1 MPNFLLMFDW
11 LEKNQKLIVAQ
22 NILGK
27 FLHTKIQNDTNDS
40 SVHNLLLRMCNVL
53 ADSIDAL
60 SITGN
65 LLHPFSL
72 VFKTIQ
78 KKCIIFL
85 ADETRKLSHYITN
98 CIDSIDDDL
107 NENFEDQ
114 LKFYTECRGQFKRLE
129 YVQLRLTHRAL
140 ALASTILK
148 KSNQRQIFSSRIRGF
163 FQVLTYI
170 PITIL
175 EL

>member
-65 LLHPFSL
+65 LMYPFSL
-72 VFKTIQ
+72 DI
-78 KKCIIFL
+78 
-85 ADETRKLSHYITN
+85 
-98 CIDSIDDDL
+98 
-107 NENFEDQ
+107 
-114 LKFYTECRGQFKRLE
+114 
-129 YVQLRLTHRAL
+129 
-140 ALASTILK
+140 
-148 KSNQRQIFSSRIRGF
+148 
-163 FQVLTYI
+163 
-170 PITIL
+170 
-175 EL
+175 